1 MYITFGMP
9 LYGHIIET
17 LKNANS
23 LFVYIILDNN
33 NIGYGRYIVCNF
45 RVEKM
50 YLYNILYNNY

>member
-1 MYITFGMP
+1 MP
-9 LYGHIIET
+9 LYGPIIET

-23 LFVYIILDNN
+23 LFVYIIILDNH

-45 RVEKM
+45 RVEIM